1 MERRNVLYGAA
12 TMLAGAALPSIGNEP
27 SARPQPR
34 NSLARPARFPYLETG
49 ERTSLFCKDWGSSE
63 RVVVFV
69 HGWPFH
75 SDMWQYQMFHLASAG
90 VRTIAYDQRG
100 CGRSSDPGTGYD
112 FDTLADDLA
121 AVIEQLGLQKVI
133 LVGHSIGTGQ
143 IVRYLSRHGA
153 GRVTRIVLL
162 SASLPYIQKSADNR
176 PGAALRFCQVFG
188 NSAARVPKALCHEC
202 DQEIRWGHRDLRSH
216 GHVCSDRCRQSE
228 PE

>member
-90 VRTIAYDQRG
+90 V
-100 CGRSSDPGTGYD
+100 P
-112 FDTLADDLA
+112 
-121 AVIEQLGLQKVI
+121 
-133 LVGHSIGTGQ
+133 
-143 IVRYLSRHGA
+143 
-153 GRVTRIVLL
+153 
-162 SASLPYIQKSADNR
+162 
-176 PGAALRFCQVFG
+176 FG
-188 NSAARVPKALCHEC
+188 NSMLIADPSFGAASQLSFGSLIRSALLPHQICGP
-202 DQEIRWGHRDLRSH
+202 RP
-216 GHVCSDRCRQSE
+216 VFN
-228 PE
+228 